1 MAQQIG
7 DKITTEDCLAYAE
20 ACEVWA
26 ARAPGEAARKRLLE
40 MGRSWRDLGRHLQGT
55 EAADQARSA
64 DKPGKSRHAKSSAK
78 LKPVRA
84 TPRAS
89 RRPQ

>member
-20 ACEVWA
+20 ACELWA
-26 ARAPGEAARKRLLE
+26 ARARDGAARKRLLE
-40 MGRSWRDLGRHLQGT
+40 MGRDWRDLGRHLQGT
-55 EAADQARSA
+55 EAADRSRSA
-64 DKPGKSRHAKSSAK
+64 DKASQSRRAQSSAK
-78 LKPVRA
+78 LKPARV
-84 TPRAS
+84 S